1 MDVSILVCNHYV
13 AVLDPC
19 ATNSKISL
27 AGSIPSRCRILVRT
41 RTRQL
46 SNLNIRPVSF
56 KHPIRG
62 GCCSCVALG
71 NVVARGEAVDQGG
84 GKLWQ
89 GRKVL
94 WSCRELRRNL
104 DKLHSFIVSACNPI

>member
-1 MDVSILVCNHYV
+1 MDVSILLVYNHYV

-19 ATNSKISL
+19 ATNSKVSL
-27 AGSIPSRCRILVRT
+27 AGSIPSGRRILVRT
-41 RTRQL
+41 SQL

-56 KHPIRG
+56 KHSIRG

-94 WSCRELRRNL
+94 W
-104 DKLHSFIVSACNPI
+104 LHSFIVSACNPI